1 MIAGHDPELQR
12 IERLF
17 ARADFPV
24 ASGVTI
30 ACFYTSDGFPL
41 YSAPMP
47 RNPLPRTGATVDP
60 QLLDALTAG
69 FAANPSIHDGALMFG
84 RPKADRPYELTGWS
98 FRLFPPNGRVLTR
111 DNRGSAYNT
120 CLHMSVVDGV
130 DFLLTVSNRERW
142 QFAFGQAKLL

>member
-1 MIAGHDPELQR
+1 MTVGHDPELQR

-17 ARADFPV
+17 CRADFPV
-24 ASGVTI
+24 AVGVTI
-30 ACFYTSDGFPL
+30 ACFYTSVGFPL

-47 RNPLPRTGATVDP
+47 RDPLPGTGTSVDT

-84 RPKADRPYELTGWS
+84 RRIGKRPYELTGWS
-98 FRLFPPNGRVLTR
+98 FRLFPPNGHVHTR
-111 DNRGSAYNT
+111 NNRGSAYNT
-120 CLHMSVVDGV
+120 CLHMSVVEGV

-142 QFAFGQAKLL
+142 RFALGQAKRL